1 MRRAAIALV
10 LTAAGLV
17 PLLRYHPG
25 VTTVSSA
32 ASTPSGA
39 SGSTGTSNSNG
50 TGNSNGASPPSSAS
64 GQSGTRTVTGSE
76 VETEFGPYRVQATF
90 NGSTITDVQVI
101 ETPQDRR
108 SQRIA
113 ESAAPTLRQE
123 ALQAQSAKID
133 TVSGA
138 TATSEA
144 YAQSLQ
150 AAIDA
155 SS

>member
-1 MRRAAIALV
+1 MRRAVIALV

-17 PLLRYHPG
+17 PLLRYHPSTATVPG
-25 VTTVSSA
+25 AASTSSGGSTPSTASSGSSPTTG
-32 ASTPSGA
+32 STPSG
-39 SGSTGTSNSNG
+39 
-50 TGNSNGASPPSSAS
+50 SA
-64 GQSGTRTVTGSE
+64 TRTVTGSE
-76 VETEFGPYRVQATF
+76 VDTEFGPYRVQVTF
-90 NGSTITDVQVI
+90 TGSTITDVQMV
-101 ETPQDRR
+101 ETPSDRR

-123 ALQAQSAKID
+123 ALTSQSARID

-155 SS
+155 RS

>member
-1 MRRAAIALV
+1 MRRAVIALV

-17 PLLRYHPG
+17 PLLRYHPS
-25 VTTVSSA
+25 VATASSA
-32 ASTPSGA
+32 ASTA
-39 SGSTGTSNSNG
+39 SGTSNS
-50 TGNSNGASPPSSAS
+50 TGASPPSSAS
-64 GQSGTRTVTGSE
+64 GQSGTSGSSGASGTRTVTGSE

>member
-17 PLLRYHPG
+17 PLLRYHPS
-25 VTTVSSA
+25 VATVSSA
-32 ASTPSGA
+32 ASTPSGS
-39 SGSTGTSNSNG
+39 SGGGNTTS
-50 TGNSNGASPPSSAS
+50 ASPPSSPS
-64 GQSGTRTVTGSE
+64 GTGGTRTVAGSE

-101 ETPQDRR
+101 ETPSDRR

-113 ESAAPTLRQE
+113 EAAAPTLRQE

>member
-17 PLLRYHPG
+17 PLLRYHPS
-25 VTTVSSA
+25 VATVSSA
-32 ASTPSGA
+32 ASTPTGA
-39 SGSTGTSNSNG
+39 
-50 TGNSNGASPPSSAS
+50 GNTNTASPPSSAS
-64 GQSGTRTVTGSE
+64 SPSSASGTRTVTGSE

-90 NGSTITDVQVI
+90 NGSTITDVQII

-123 ALQAQSAKID
+123 ALQTQSAKID

>member
-1 MRRAAIALV
+1 MRRAVIALV
-10 LTAAGLV
+10 ITAAGLV
-17 PLLRYHPG
+17 PLLRYHPN
-25 VTTVSSA
+25 TTTTAVHATAGPAQTPGAPSKA
-32 ASTPSGA
+32 PST
-39 SGSTGTSNSNG
+39 
-50 TGNSNGASPPSSAS
+50 
-64 GQSGTRTVTGSE
+64 SGTRTVTGSE
-76 VETEFGPYRVQATF
+76 VDTEFGPYQVQATF
-90 NGSTITDVQVI
+90 NGSTITDVQIV
-101 ETPQDRR
+101 EAPSDRR

-138 TATSEA
+138 TITSEA

-155 SS
+155 S

>member
-17 PLLRYHPG
+17 PLLRYHPS
-25 VTTVSSA
+25 TTTAAITPA
-32 ASTPSGA
+32 ASTPSA
-39 SGSTGTSNSNG
+39 SAPSSTG
-50 TGNSNGASPPSSAS
+50 PSST
-64 GQSGTRTVTGSE
+64 GQSSTTGTRTVTGSE
-76 VETEFGPYRVQATF
+76 VQTEFGPYQVQATF
-90 NGSTITDVQVI
+90 NGHTITDVQLVV
-101 ETPQDRR
+101 TPSDRR
-108 SQRIA
+108 SQFIA

-155 SS
+155 AA

>member
-1 MRRAAIALV
+1 MRRAVVALV

-17 PLLRYHPG
+17 PLLRYHPSTPTAAA
-25 VTTVSSA
+25 VTPAANTPSAAAPSSSA
-32 ASTPSGA
+32 
-39 SGSTGTSNSNG
+39 
-50 TGNSNGASPPSSAS
+50 PSSSAPSSS
-64 GQSGTRTVTGSE
+64 GQPTSGTRTVTGSE
-76 VETEFGPYRVQATF
+76 VQTEFGPYQVQATF
-90 NGSTITDVQVI
+90 NGHTITDVQLV
-101 ETPQDRR
+101 ETPSDRR
-108 SQRIA
+108 SQFIA

-155 SS
+155 AA

>member
-1 MRRAAIALV
+1 MRRAVIALV

-17 PLLRYHPG
+17 PLLRYHPN
-25 VTTVSSA
+25 TTTTAVRA
-32 ASTPSGA
+32 TASTPSAPAVTGA
-39 SGSTGTSNSNG
+39 PSTSGSPPTAGG
-50 TGNSNGASPPSSAS
+50 GA
-64 GQSGTRTVTGSE
+64 RTVTGSE
-76 VETEFGPYRVQATF
+76 VETEFGPYQVQVTF
-90 NGSTITDVQVI
+90 NGSTITDVQMV

-138 TATSEA
+138 TATSDA

-155 SS
+155 A

>member
-17 PLLRYHPG
+17 PLLRYHPSTTTAAA
-25 VTTVSSA
+25 VTPAANTPSA
-32 ASTPSGA
+32 AAPTTSG
-39 SGSTGTSNSNG
+39 
-50 TGNSNGASPPSSAS
+50 PSSS
-64 GQSGTRTVTGSE
+64 GQASTGTRTVTGSE
-76 VETEFGPYRVQATF
+76 VQTEFGPYQVQATF
-90 NGSTITDVQVI
+90 NGHTITDVQLV
-101 ETPQDRR
+101 ETPSDRR
-108 SQRIA
+108 SQFIA
-113 ESAAPTLRQE
+113 QSAAPTLRQE

-155 SS
+155 TA

>member
-17 PLLRYHPG
+17 PLLRYHPS
-25 VTTVSSA
+25 VATVSSA
-32 ASTPSGA
+32 ASTPS
-39 SGSTGTSNSNG
+39 STGNTN
-50 TGNSNGASPPSSAS
+50 TASPPTSAS
-64 GQSGTRTVTGSE
+64 GASGTRTVTGSE

-90 NGSTITDVQVI
+90 NGSTITDVQII

>member
-17 PLLRYHPG
+17 PLLRYHPS
-25 VTTVSSA
+25 TATVPSA
-32 ASTPSGA
+32 ASTSSGGSTPSTASSGSSPTTGSTPSG
-39 SGSTGTSNSNG
+39 
-50 TGNSNGASPPSSAS
+50 SAI
-64 GQSGTRTVTGSE
+64 RTVTGSE
-76 VETEFGPYRVQATF
+76 VDTEFGPYRVQVTF
-90 NGSTITDVQVI
+90 NGSTITDVQMV
-101 ETPQDRR
+101 ETPSDRR

-123 ALQAQSAKID
+123 ALTSQSARID

-155 SS
+155 RS

>member
-25 VTTVSSA
+25 TTTAAVTPA
-32 ASTPSGA
+32 ASTPSVSAPSASTPGA
-39 SGSTGTSNSNG
+39 STP
-50 TGNSNGASPPSSAS
+50 GASTPSSSTQPAA
-64 GQSGTRTVTGSE
+64 GARTVAGSE
-76 VETEFGPYRVQATF
+76 VQTEFGPYKVQATF
-90 NGSTITDVQVI
+90 NGQTITNVQLV
-101 ETPQDRR
+101 ETPSDRR
-108 SQRIA
+108 SQFIA
-113 ESAAPTLRQE
+113 ESAAPTLLQE

-155 SS
+155 AA

>member
-1 MRRAAIALV
+1 
-10 LTAAGLV
+10 
-17 PLLRYHPG
+17 
-25 VTTVSSA
+25 
-32 ASTPSGA
+32 
-39 SGSTGTSNSNG
+39 
-50 TGNSNGASPPSSAS
+50 
-64 GQSGTRTVTGSE
+64 

-90 NGSTITDVQVI
+90 NGSTITDVQII

-150 AAIDA
+150 AAIDG

>member
-1 MRRAAIALV
+1 MRRAVIALV

-17 PLLRYHPG
+17 PLLRYHPSES
-25 VTTVSSA
+25 TTA
-32 ASTPSGA
+32 ATRLPASTPAPATSRPA
-39 SGSTGTSNSNG
+39 TGDG
-50 TGNSNGASPPSSAS
+50 T
-64 GQSGTRTVTGSE
+64 TRTVTGSE
-76 VETEFGPYRVQATF
+76 VETEFGPYQVQATF
-90 NGSTITDVQVI
+90 NGSTITDVQIV
-101 ETPQDRR
+101 ETPPDRR

-155 SS
+155 AA

>member
-1 MRRAAIALV
+1 MRRAVIALV
-10 LTAAGLV
+10 ITAAGLV
-17 PLLRYHPG
+17 PLLRYHPN
-25 VTTVSSA
+25 TTTTAVHA
-32 ASTPSGA
+32 TAGTAQTPSA
-39 SGSTGTSNSNG
+39 PSKAPST
-50 TGNSNGASPPSSAS
+50 
-64 GQSGTRTVTGSE
+64 SGTRTVTGSE
-76 VETEFGPYRVQATF
+76 VDTEFGPYQVQATF
-90 NGSTITDVQVI
+90 NGSTITDVQIVQA
-101 ETPQDRR
+101 PSDRR

-138 TATSEA
+138 TITSEA

-155 SS
+155 S

>member
-1 MRRAAIALV
+1 MCRAVIALV

-17 PLLRYHPG
+17 PLLRYHPS
-25 VTTVSSA
+25 TATVPSA
-32 ASTPSGA
+32 ASTSSGGSTPSTASSGSSPTTGSTPSG
-39 SGSTGTSNSNG
+39 
-50 TGNSNGASPPSSAS
+50 SA
-64 GQSGTRTVTGSE
+64 TRTVTGSE
-76 VETEFGPYRVQATF
+76 VDTEFGPYRVQVTF
-90 NGSTITDVQVI
+90 NGSTITDVQMV
-101 ETPQDRR
+101 ETPSDRR

-123 ALQAQSAKID
+123 ALTSQSARID

-155 SS
+155 RS

>member
-17 PLLRYHPG
+17 PLLRYHPSTTTAAVA
-25 VTTVSSA
+25 VTATTPTPGAAAPSTSS
-32 ASTPSGA
+32 SSG
-39 SGSTGTSNSNG
+39 
-50 TGNSNGASPPSSAS
+50 
-64 GQSGTRTVTGSE
+64 SGTRTVTGSE
-76 VETEFGPYRVQATF
+76 VQTEFGPYQVQATF
-90 NGSTITDVQVI
+90 NGATITDVQLVI
-101 ETPQDRR
+101 TPSDRR
-108 SQRIA
+108 SQLIA
-113 ESAAPTLRQE
+113 SSAAPTLRQE

-155 SS
+155 A

>member
-17 PLLRYHPG
+17 PLLRYHPS
-25 VTTVSSA
+25 VATVSSA
-32 ASTPSGA
+32 ASTSSGSSGA
-39 SGSTGTSNSNG
+39 SNTTS
-50 TGNSNGASPPSSAS
+50 ASPPSSPGGQS
-64 GQSGTRTVTGSE
+64 GASGTRTVAGSE

-101 ETPQDRR
+101 ETPSDRR

-113 ESAAPTLRQE
+113 EAAAPTLRQE

>member
-10 LTAAGLV
+10 LTVAGLV
-17 PLLRYHPG
+17 PLLRYHPSTTTAAA
-25 VTTVSSA
+25 VTPTTSS
-32 ASTPSGA
+32 STTTPSA
-39 SGSTGTSNSNG
+39 PTNSGSSG
-50 TGNSNGASPPSSAS
+50 SS
-64 GQSGTRTVTGSE
+64 GGTRTVTGSE
-76 VETEFGPYRVQATF
+76 VQTEFGPYQVQATF
-90 NGSTITDVQVI
+90 NGHTITDVQLVV
-101 ETPQDRR
+101 TPSDRR
-108 SQRIA
+108 SQFIA
-113 ESAAPTLRQE
+113 QSAAPTLRQE

-155 SS
+155 TA

>member
-1 MRRAAIALV
+1 MRRAVIALV

-17 PLLRYHPG
+17 PLLRYHPSTA
-25 VTTVSSA
+25 TTASA
-32 ASTPSGA
+32 ASAQGTARTGTTTPSAG
-39 SGSTGTSNSNG
+39 
-50 TGNSNGASPPSSAS
+50 SPPSTAAN
-64 GQSGTRTVTGSE
+64 GTRTVTGSE
-76 VETEFGPYRVQATF
+76 VETEFGPYQVQVTF
-90 NGSTITDVQVI
+90 NGSTITDVQMV
-101 ETPQDRR
+101 ETPSDRR

-113 ESAAPTLRQE
+113 DSAAPTLRQE

-155 SS
+155 GN

>member
-1 MRRAAIALV
+1 MRRAVIALV

-17 PLLRYHPG
+17 PLLRYHPS
-25 VTTVSSA
+25 TTTTAVRA
-32 ASTPSGA
+32 TATAPTTSGA
-39 SGSTGTSNSNG
+39 AAPTTGG
-50 TGNSNGASPPSSAS
+50 QQPS
-64 GQSGTRTVTGSE
+64 SGTRTVTGSE
-76 VETEFGPYRVQATF
+76 VQTEFGPYQVQATF
-90 NGSTITDVQVI
+90 NGSTITDVQIV
-101 ETPQDRR
+101 ETPSDRR

-155 SS
+155 AA

>member
-17 PLLRYHPG
+17 PLLRYHPS
-25 VTTVSSA
+25 VATVSSA
-32 ASTPSGA
+32 ASTPSGS
-39 SGSTGTSNSNG
+39 SGAGNTTS
-50 TGNSNGASPPSSAS
+50 ASPPSSPS
-64 GQSGTRTVTGSE
+64 GTGGTRTVAGSE

-101 ETPQDRR
+101 ETPSDRR

-113 ESAAPTLRQE
+113 EAAAPTLRQE

>member
-1 MRRAAIALV
+1 MRRAVIAIALTV
-10 LTAAGLV
+10 AGLI
-17 PLLRYHPG
+17 PLLRYHP
-25 VTTVSSA
+25 
-32 ASTPSGA
+32 
-39 SGSTGTSNSNG
+39 
-50 TGNSNGASPPSSAS
+50 SSAS
-64 GQSGTRTVTGSE
+64 TGVALPPRTTVPTTSAPPATTSGQAPAPTTSKPPSNGGTRTITGSE
-76 VETEFGPYRVQATF
+76 AETEFGPYQVQVTF
-90 NGSTITDVQVI
+90 SGNTITDVQLV
-101 ETPQDRR
+101 ETPGDGH

-113 ESAAPTLRQE
+113 EEAAPTLRQE

-155 SS
+155 AG

>member
-10 LTAAGLV
+10 LTVAGLV
-17 PLLRYHPG
+17 PLLRYHPS
-25 VTTVSSA
+25 TTTAAVHTTASA
-32 ASTPSGA
+32 PGTATQP
-39 SGSTGTSNSNG
+39 STG
-50 TGNSNGASPPSSAS
+50 A
-64 GQSGTRTVTGSE
+64 RTVTGSE
-76 VETEFGPYRVQATF
+76 VRTEFGPYQVQATF
-90 NGSTITDVQVI
+90 NGHTITDVQLV
-101 ETPQDRR
+101 ETPSDRR
-108 SQRIA
+108 SERIA

-123 ALQAQSAKID
+123 ALRAQSAKID

-155 SS
+155 AA